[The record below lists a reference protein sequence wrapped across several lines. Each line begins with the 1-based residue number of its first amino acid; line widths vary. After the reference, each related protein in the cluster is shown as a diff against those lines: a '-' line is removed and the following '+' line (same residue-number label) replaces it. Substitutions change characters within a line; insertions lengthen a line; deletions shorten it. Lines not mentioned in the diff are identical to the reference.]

1 MELEPGMGLSEQ
13 GGVSCRGSP
22 LSISL
27 SAENLYLTHVKFSEP
42 ECFLFCR
49 SRHAP
54 GKSCLSCMTGR
65 KVVLT
70 VDAGSPDCGS
80 QCLSCFLSDSPFYVL
95 VETSGSSAGHDAEK
109 LTNVLEQVLNSG
121 LVTDGTMATD
131 QRKVQVL

>member
-1 MELEPGMGLSEQ
+1 
-13 GGVSCRGSP
+13 
-22 LSISL
+22 
-27 SAENLYLTHVKFSEP
+27 
-42 ECFLFCR
+42 
-49 SRHAP
+49 
-54 GKSCLSCMTGR
+54 MTGR

-70 VDAGSPDCGS
+70 VDAGSRDCGS
-80 QCLSCFLSDSPFYVL
+80 QCLSCFLSESPFYVL